1 MTDLAP
7 TMDPATPATKP
18 PGRSVLSSDLRI
30 TGDIVAGGTLEVMGE
45 IDGSITAKALILT
58 AEGRIGGTIKA
69 ESVELRGEMTGTIA
83 TGSLALKS
91 TAQVK
96 ADVTYASLAIESGAQ
111 IDGSF
116 ARPKAV

>member
-1 MTDLAP
+1 MTELAP
-7 TMDPATPATKP
+7 TSAPATTVARP
-18 PGRSVLSSDLRI
+18 PGRSVLSADLRI

-45 IDGSITAKALILT
+45 IDGSIRAKALILT
-58 AEGRIGGTIKA
+58 AEGRIGGTIEA
-69 ESVELRGEMTGTIA
+69 ESVELRGEMTGTVS

-96 ADVTYASLAIESGAQ
+96 ADVTYSLVSIESGAQ

-116 ARPKAV
+116 ARPKAG